1 MGYIHPPA
9 STPVFGSRGFDL
21 IWIETYRK
29 LSRLWRWPFFDGC
42 HAVSFT
48 KSRYT
53 ASIALGSDSIRFNTH
68 HVRPL
73 TYIPVVHRVAA
84 IGVMITVELKMVTVP
99 ERYWLQGTCTALN
112 WFKVWQFIYS
122 AIVSVNDCSWKY
134 EYLYA
139 SIFGLLIII
148 CLECSCQLSRVLY
161 SIYLDSPG

>member
-1 MGYIHPPA
+1 MGYIPLQPPLM
-9 STPVFGSRGFDL
+9 SLVHEVL
-21 IWIETYRK
+21 IWYELRHIG
-29 LSRLWRWPFFDGC
+29 S
-42 HAVSFT
+42 SFT

-84 IGVMITVELKMVTVP
+84 IGVMITVGLKMVTVP
-99 ERYWLQGTCTALN
+99 ERYWLQGTALN

-161 SIYLDSPG
+161 SLF